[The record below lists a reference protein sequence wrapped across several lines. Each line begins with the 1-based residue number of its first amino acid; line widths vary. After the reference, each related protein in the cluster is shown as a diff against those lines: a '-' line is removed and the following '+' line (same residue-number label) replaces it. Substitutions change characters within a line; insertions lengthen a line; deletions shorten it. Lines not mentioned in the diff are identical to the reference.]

1 MRPHDVPTVTKLL
14 RSYLRQFKVS
24 SHFEEAEVTHWFL
37 PRDEVVY
44 TYVVVNPQTDPV
56 TDFFSFF
63 ARHSSPYKLAC
74 SFYHVT
80 SETSIQ
86 KLMRHA
92 LIVANENGF
101 YTFIA
106 LDIMGNKSFFKK
118 PSPSEAE
125 DNKKKQSKHLT
136 TVMINGMKVLLKQRL
151 SDIQDLT
158 LEDGPIVVTSEV
170 KQEPY
175 SLPSSYEWIDCDL
188 NSDVMYSHV
197 ADLLTQ
203 HFTARGYM
211 YTETY
216 NKDFLRWHCNR
227 LITTQA
233 GILESV

>member
-37 PRDEVVY
+37 QRDEVVY

-118 PSPSEAE
+118 PSSQRDQLHIYIYTIEYILPA
-125 DNKKKQSKHLT
+125 KPVVYIQSKDQC
-136 TVMINGMKVLLKQRL
+136 VNVNVLMFA
-151 SDIQDLT
+151 SFFPESSHP
-158 LEDGPIVVTSEV
+158 LERST
-170 KQEPY
+170 
-175 SLPSSYEWIDCDL
+175 
-188 NSDVMYSHV
+188 M
-197 ADLLTQ
+197 
-203 HFTARGYM
+203 
-211 YTETY
+211 
-216 NKDFLRWHCNR
+216 
-227 LITTQA
+227 
-233 GILESV
+233 